1 MPGKHALSFP
11 RVAVFSEGA
20 TLPPISA
27 NILVA
32 VEFWLHTSGE
42 EVERQVARN
51 GCYRSS
57 RFGTLKS
64 DEGKRR
70 GAASMT
76 KAPGRKENEWTRVQS
91 NGAGGVGA
99 TDAVG
104 PFSCSRPSK
113 TSMYVDQIY
122 VDRPRRFHWEVAYA
136 NS

>member
-1 MPGKHALSFP
+1 MPGKHALSFS

-20 TLPPISA
+20 TLRPISA

-57 RFGTLKS
+57 RFGTLRS
-64 DEGKRR
+64 NEGKRR

-76 KAPGRKENEWTRVQS
+76 KAPGRKETNGKEALVQQMES
-91 NGAGGVGA
+91 DPVH
-99 TDAVG
+99 V
-104 PFSCSRPSK
+104 
-113 TSMYVDQIY
+113 Q
-122 VDRPRRFHWEVAYA
+122 DRPTRPCM
-136 NS
+136 

>member
-57 RFGTLKS
+57 RFGTCRYVLHLRVGNHDEGS
-64 DEGKRR
+64 GQEGKR
-70 GAASMT
+70 MD
-76 KAPGRKENEWTRVQS
+76 
-91 NGAGGVGA
+91 AGGVGA
-99 TDAVG
+99 TDAVL
-104 PFSCSRPSK
+104 PSSCSRPSK
-113 TSMYVDQIY
+113 MSMYVDQIY
-122 VDRPRRFHWEVAYA
+122 VDRLRRFQCEVAYA